1 MITLNS
7 FLHRGELHDIIR
19 RWMYGEVH
27 PDDAAR
33 INRLVSFNMIFISR
47 YLGMLSEEL
56 LGRLHGSPISSR
68 SISHKGE
75 LKDVLIA
82 NPPYR
87 SRRIDE
93 MILSYRSNPERYYR
107 ETPCQATLYFGR
119 EGDHNLFVGSS
130 RIKRLRRIAEKTARR
145 IIDGIYLAI
154 KKQAE
159 AYADS
164 RAQAL
169 GVPRESLFTTPED
182 MLAEFVRAEGRIQD
196 DLRSGREIRE
206 IGKLFL
212 DDVAGLKVILED
224 DDHDRLTRALAET
237 GDCEILE
244 RETHTGNYTATNLV
258 VRHAPS
264 KKHITARPIGAASTQ
279 AVADQGIDQDGV
291 EKEFLNF
298 VYSGEDHV
306 NLEIIISNYEETLEG
321 EIGRCMHEDRIIE
334 QRMKEQYRGALAR
347 NTEYL
352 MVYLFSIAASRQ
364 TKVTEIP
371 IKLWNRYLPDYF
383 EEVMRQLYSL
393 PTHFVND

>member
-56 LGRLHGSPISSR
+56 LCRLHGSPISSR

-130 RIKRLRRIAEKTARR
+130 RIKRLRRIAEKTA
-145 IIDGIYLAI
+145 
-154 KKQAE
+154 
-159 AYADS
+159 
-164 RAQAL
+164 
-169 GVPRESLFTTPED
+169 
-182 MLAEFVRAEGRIQD
+182 
-196 DLRSGREIRE
+196 
-206 IGKLFL
+206 
-212 DDVAGLKVILED
+212 
-224 DDHDRLTRALAET
+224 
-237 GDCEILE
+237 
-244 RETHTGNYTATNLV
+244 
-258 VRHAPS
+258 
-264 KKHITARPIGAASTQ
+264 
-279 AVADQGIDQDGV
+279 
-291 EKEFLNF
+291 
-298 VYSGEDHV
+298 
-306 NLEIIISNYEETLEG
+306 
-321 EIGRCMHEDRIIE
+321 
-334 QRMKEQYRGALAR
+334 
-347 NTEYL
+347 
-352 MVYLFSIAASRQ
+352 
-364 TKVTEIP
+364 
-371 IKLWNRYLPDYF
+371 
-383 EEVMRQLYSL
+383 
-393 PTHFVND
+393 